1 MVLYLKRHSSVENT
15 GQGTEL
21 PAKAMGDGSGAA
33 RRSDGTEALCAEQ
46 QTAAPTRNAPPPPQ
60 GPGGDSALQRP
71 GMFFCLTHQS
81 QQGALHLP
89 RYFGI
94 N

>member
-1 MVLYLKRHSSVENT
+1 MVLYLKLHSSVENT

-60 GPGGDSALQRP
+60 GPGGTLLCRDQGCFSA
-71 GMFFCLTHQS
+71 
-81 QQGALHLP
+81 
-89 RYFGI
+89 
-94 N
+94 